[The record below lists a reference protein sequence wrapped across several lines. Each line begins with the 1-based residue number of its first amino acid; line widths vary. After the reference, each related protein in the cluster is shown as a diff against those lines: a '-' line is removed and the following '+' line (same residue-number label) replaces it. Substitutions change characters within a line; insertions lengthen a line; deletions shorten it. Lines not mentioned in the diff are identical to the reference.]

1 MYQSTKSVNKLEFRT
16 AILQH
21 SIGTV
26 YVICKFQ
33 AEFVFICMNR
43 NISIP

>member
-21 SIGTV
+21 GIGTV
-26 YVICKFQ
+26 YVIC
-33 AEFVFICMNR
+33 
-43 NISIP
+43 